1 MVATTRGANSP
12 RKLKFA
18 DKIVTKGLTTDALA
32 LHAELSSIDQDNVDT
47 NTLQGV
53 RKELISTSILLHKD
67 KGVRA
72 LAACCI
78 ADLLRLYAPDAPY
91 TAPELKDIFQF
102 FFRQL
107 STGLRGPDAPYY
119 NEYFYLLESLASIKS
134 IVLVCDIPAADELL
148 CTIFRNIFDLV
159 PLGLPK
165 NVEMFMSEILVAL
178 IDECATLPSEVL
190 EILLAQFL
198 PARSATDSPAYR
210 LSVGVC
216 TQTADKLQRLVAQYF
231 GDLLLQHSSGDQGTI
246 PPEDVDELRTAHELL
261 QRLAHAVPPLLLN
274 VIPQLEEELRVTD
287 QTIRSIATQ
296 TLGAIFGDPN
306 GAKLARTYHST
317 WTQWLARKNDR
328 VAAVR
333 VLFIEA
339 TKGIL
344 IHHAE
349 LRSDMEE
356 ALKGKFMDPD
366 DKVRAAVCKLFSQ
379 IDYEAALH
387 HVSKTQLE
395 DLAGRCLDRKASPT
409 VRHEA
414 FNSIGRLY
422 SLAYPEIE
430 SNDLAAIPQFAWIP
444 EKLLEASAMSETR
457 DEAEKCISEFVL
469 PLPAK
474 GEDVVPW
481 TERLL
486 LVMKYLSGG
495 YISKL
500 LTLTNLKSPRPSL
513 HERFVQCCVD
523 YNGGVVDKDE
533 EEITKNL
540 NGAITLLTAMI
551 PESSKH
557 REDLRAFAK
566 LNESRLYK
574 LLRTCMDPQTDLKT
588 LIKTTSEFQRRIE
601 QSSPGILET
610 MSWFLRRASLH
621 IVNQSSVPTLVKR
634 LKLADAPNSE
644 SQAVA
649 GDMEGVQQTHAEI
662 IADRAQSL
670 LECISKYHPA
680 IYKPHVGE
688 LVKALADEKHP
699 KLMQYCAQA
708 LAAVVR
714 LDGTLAP
721 TEKRTTDRLVRI
733 ALSDARKP
741 AKFALRALAHCKDGK
756 LHCGKVVNT
765 IAAALKDAT
774 EDTLVAHVA
783 VLAEAAKSSPE
794 AFEDRSDVITNFL
807 VQGLLMVNTLSTS
820 DAMITEENDE
830 EWVED
835 SQLNGTGKAKIL
847 ALKVMH
853 NRCLA
858 HAESDAALD
867 MSAPV
872 FKLLFSIL
880 DNGGSVNTSVEYDPM
895 IRARL
900 RLQAAV
906 SLLKLS
912 SIEIYANL
920 VLKNLIMLA
929 ITLQDT
935 SFRVRSELL
944 NKFVNMVVN
953 RKLGPSFYVLAFIT
967 AHDPEKEIR
976 DRARNWVTVQM
987 RRLPVEARVQYF
999 DMLFIRLL
1007 HLLAHHPDFSETG
1020 EGLQDMAKYIEFYLD
1035 IIATAENI
1043 SLQFHLA
1050 LKAKTV
1056 RDSESH
1062 VFSEH
1067 LYVLSELAQHL
1078 IRARAKNR
1086 QWTLNTY
1093 PGKVK
1098 IPADIFRP
1106 LPNHEAAS
1114 KISKKEYLPEENLQW
1129 LAAAGKPQRS
1139 PNSKASHTES
1149 RPAADDA
1156 NGKDK
1161 EKPARKRKAVASG
1174 RTNGTSKKPRRPK
1187 KADTWREQSDDD
1199 ESNGE
1204 MTSESDEDPGAG
1216 AKLKGRAGQARSR
1229 EERLA
1234 RRSRGGDE
1242 KKEETDGDEAG
1253 GDEDSEQG
1261 EGSDKHETPK
1271 AKATARTQRVK
1282 RGRK

>member
-12 RKLKFA
+12 RKLKFT
-18 DKIVTKGLTTDALA
+18 DKIVTKGLTTDALVKKMRA
-32 LHAELSSIDQDNVDT
+32 LHTELASIDQDNVDT
-47 NTLQGV
+47 NTLQGI

-165 NVEMFMSEILVAL
+165 NVESFMSEILVAL
-178 IDECATLPSEVL
+178 IEECATLPPEVL

-198 PARSATDSPAYR
+198 PARNGSPPHR
-210 LSVGVC
+210 LSVDVC
-216 TQTADKLQRLVAQYF
+216 KNTADKLQRHVAQYF
-231 GDLLLQHSSGDQGTI
+231 GDLLVQHSSGDQGTI
-246 PPEDVDELRTAHELL
+246 PQEDVEELQNAHQLV
-261 QRLAHAVPPLLLN
+261 QSLAQEVPSLLLN

-296 TLGAIFGDPN
+296 TLGAIFGSNPN
-306 GAKLARTYHST
+306 GAKLARTYNST

-328 VAAVR
+328 VATVR
-333 VLFIEA
+333 VLFVEA

-344 IHHAE
+344 VHHGE

-379 IDYEAALH
+379 IGYEAALH
-387 HVSKTQLE
+387 HVTKAQLE
-395 DLAGRCLDRKASPT
+395 DLAGRCLDRKPV
-409 VRHEA
+409 VRQEA

-444 EKLLEASAMSETR
+444 EKLLEASAMPETW

-474 GEDVVPW
+474 GEDIVPW

-495 YISKL
+495 CIGRL
-500 LTLTNLKSPRPSL
+500 LTLTNLRLPRPSL
-513 HERFVQCCVD
+513 HERFLQCCVD
-523 YNGGVVDKDE
+523 YNGGVVDKNE

-540 NGAITLLTAMI
+540 NAAITLLTGMI
-551 PESSKH
+551 PESGKQ

-588 LIKTTSEFQRRIE
+588 LIKTT
-601 QSSPGILET
+601 
-610 MSWFLRRASLH
+610 
-621 IVNQSSVPTLVKR
+621 
-634 LKLADAPNSE
+634 
-644 SQAVA
+644 
-649 GDMEGVQQTHAEI
+649 
-662 IADRAQSL
+662 
-670 LECISKYHPA
+670 
-680 IYKPHVGE
+680 
-688 LVKALADEKHP
+688 
-699 KLMQYCAQA
+699 
-708 LAAVVR
+708 
-714 LDGTLAP
+714 
-721 TEKRTTDRLVRI
+721 
-733 ALSDARKP
+733 
-741 AKFALRALAHCKDGK
+741 
-756 LHCGKVVNT
+756 T
-765 IAAALKDAT
+765 ITAALKDAQD
-774 EDTLVAHVA
+774 DTLIAHVA

-794 AFEDRSDVITNFL
+794 AFEDKSDVIMNFL
-807 VQGLLMVNTLSTS
+807 VQGLLMVNTSSTS
-820 DAMITEENDE
+820 DAMITEDNDE
-830 EWVED
+830 EWAED

-867 MSAPV
+867 MCAPV

-880 DNGGSVNTSVEYDPM
+880 ENGGSVNPSVEYDPM
-895 IRARL
+895 IKARL

-929 ITLQDT
+929 TTLQDT

-953 RKLGPSFYVLAFIT
+953 RKLGPNFYVLAFIT

-976 DRARNWVTVQM
+976 DRARNWVTIQM
-987 RRLPVEARVQYF
+987 RRLPVEARVQHF

-1020 EGLQDMAKYIEFYLD
+1020 EGLQDMAK
-1035 IIATAENI
+1035 
-1043 SLQFHLA
+1043 
-1050 LKAKTV
+1050 
-1056 RDSESH
+1056 
-1062 VFSEH
+1062 
-1067 LYVLSELAQHL
+1067 
-1078 IRARAKNR
+1078 
-1086 QWTLNTY
+1086 
-1093 PGKVK
+1093 
-1098 IPADIFRP
+1098 
-1106 LPNHEAAS
+1106 
-1114 KISKKEYLPEENLQW
+1114 
-1129 LAAAGKPQRS
+1129 
-1139 PNSKASHTES
+1139 
-1149 RPAADDA
+1149 AADDA
-1156 NGKDK
+1156 NGKEK
-1161 EKPARKRKAVASG
+1161 EKKPARKRKAAASG

-1187 KADTWREQSDDD
+1187 KADTWREQSDED

-1204 MTSESDEDPGAG
+1204 MTSESDEDPDAG
-1216 AKLKGRAGQARSR
+1216 TKSKGREGQTRSR

-1234 RRSRGGDE
+1234 RRSRGGE
-1242 KKEETDGDEAG
+1242 KKEETDGDEVG
-1253 GDEDSEQG
+1253 GDEDSEQD
-1261 EGSDKHETPK
+1261 EESDKEETPK
-1271 AKATARTQRVK
+1271 AKTATRTQPSRS
-1282 RGRK
+1282 RK

>member
-12 RKLKFA
+12 RKLKFT
-18 DKIVTKGLTTDALA
+18 DKIVTKGLTTDALVKKMKARRAHSA

-67 KGVRA
+67 KG
-72 LAACCI
+72 
-78 ADLLRLYAPDAPY
+78 
-91 TAPELKDIFQF
+91 DIFQF

-107 STGLRGPDAPYY
+107 STGLRGPEAPYY

-148 CTIFRNIFDLV
+148 STIFRNIFDLV
-159 PLGLPK
+159 AISLPK
-165 NVEMFMSEILVAL
+165 NVEMFMSEILIAL
-178 IDECATLPSEVL
+178 IDECATVPQEVL
-190 EILLAQFL
+190 ETILAQFI
-198 PARSATDSPAYR
+198 PTNGQSDTPGYR

-216 TQTADKLQRLVAQYF
+216 TQTSDKLQRHVAQYF
-231 GDLLLQHSSGDQGTI
+231 SDILLQHSSGDQSSIDT
-246 PPEDVDELRTAHELL
+246 EDMDELHQAHKLV
-261 QRLAHAVPPLLLN
+261 QRLAHAVPSILLN

-287 QTIRSIATQ
+287 QSIRSIATQ

-306 GAKLARTYHST
+306 GASLAKKYPAT
-317 WTQWLARKNDR
+317 WGHWLARKNDR

-333 VLFIEA
+333 VMFVEA

-356 ALKGKFMDPD
+356 ALRGKFMDPD
-366 DKVRAAVCKLFSQ
+366 DKVRAAVCKVFSQ
-379 IDYEAALH
+379 LDYEAALH
-387 HVSKTQLE
+387 HVTKAQLE
-395 DLAGRCLDRKASPT
+395 DLAGRCLDRKQA
-409 VRHEA
+409 VRTEA

-430 SNDLAAIPQFAWIP
+430 NNDLGAIPQFSWIP
-444 EKLLEASAMSETR
+444 EKLLEASAMAESRE
-457 DEAEKCISEFVL
+457 EAEKCISQYVL

-474 GEDVVPW
+474 GEDVVAW

-495 YISKL
+495 FIAKL
-500 LTLTNLKSPRPSL
+500 LTLTNLKAQRPTL

-523 YNGGVVDKDE
+523 YNGGVVDKNE
-533 EEITKNL
+533 EEIKRHL
-540 NGAITLLTAMI
+540 DAAIMLLTAMI
-551 PESSKH
+551 PESTKQ
-557 REDLRAFAK
+557 REDLHTFAK

-588 LIKTTSEFQRRIE
+588 LIKTTSEFHRRVE
-601 QSSPGILET
+601 QSSAGILET

-621 IVNQSSVPTLVKR
+621 IVNQSSVPTLVKKLR
-634 LKLADAPNSE
+634 LADTPNSE

-649 GDMEGVQQTHAEI
+649 GEVEGVQQTHAEI
-662 IADRAQSL
+662 IADRAQDL

-680 IYKPHVGE
+680 VYKPHVGE
-688 LVKALADEKHP
+688 LIKALADEKHP

-714 LDGTLAP
+714 LDGSLAP
-721 TEKRTTDRLVRI
+721 TEKRTIDRLVRI
-733 ALSDARKP
+733 ALGDGRKP

-756 LHCGKVVNT
+756 VHCGKVVNAVT
-765 IAAALKDAT
+765 AALNNAQGDA
-774 EDTLVAHVA
+774 LVAHVA
-783 VLAEAAKSSPE
+783 VLAEAAKSCPE
-794 AFEDRSDVITNFL
+794 AFEDKSDVTTTFL
-807 VQGLLMVNTLSTS
+807 VQGLLMDNTSSTS
-820 DAMITEENDE
+820 DAMVTEDNDE
-830 EWVED
+830 EWAED
-835 SQLNGTGKAKIL
+835 SQLNATGKAKIL

-858 HAESDAALD
+858 HAESDAAMD
-867 MSAPV
+867 ISAPV

-880 DNGGSVNTSVEYDPM
+880 DNGGSVNPSVEYDPM
-895 IRARL
+895 IKARL

-912 SIEIYANL
+912 SIEIYANV

-929 ITLQDT
+929 ITFQDT

-944 NKFVNMVVN
+944 NKFVNMAVN
-953 RKLGPSFYVLAFIT
+953 RKLDPNFFVLAFIT

-987 RRLPVEARVQYF
+987 RRLPVEVRVQQF

-1035 IIATAENI
+1035 IIATAENV

-1050 LKAKTV
+1050 LKAKSV

-1062 VFSEH
+1062 VFSE
-1067 LYVLSELAQHL
+1067 LSLSLDGVLRVVTASAGT
-1078 IRARAKNR
+1078 ASNR

-1106 LPNHEAAS
+1106 LPNPEAAS
-1114 KISKKEYLPEENLQW
+1114 TISKKEYLREENLQW
-1129 LAAAGKPQRS
+1129 LSTAGKPHRS
-1139 PNSKASHTES
+1139 PNSKVMPIFDQSYGS
-1149 RPAADDA
+1149 RRAADDV

-1161 EKPARKRKAVASG
+1161 DKPARKRKAAASG

-1187 KADTWREQSDDD
+1187 KANTWREQSDDD
-1199 ESNGE
+1199 ESDGE
-1204 MTSESDEDPGAG
+1204 ATSESDEDLNTRGQS
-1216 AKLKGRAGQARSR
+1216 KGRAGQAQARSR

-1234 RRSRGGDE
+1234 RRSRGGED
-1242 KKEETDGDEAG
+1242 KKENTDGEDAG
-1253 GDEDSEQG
+1253 GDEQSEQ
-1261 EGSDKHETPK
+1261 EAEDDSNKEDTPK
-1271 AKATARTQRVK
+1271 AKAPTRTQRSA
-1282 RGRK
+1282 RSRKSK